1 MGLIRSNPLS
11 ANMNLHKAFGPDK
24 GYLANL
30 RVRDGDA
37 GTLRSARDMARQ
49 HLREAFKLWPQFVE
63 RAALFEDTVLRKSAE
78 QSPPAPKFRMQGSWS
93 YHTVNDCQQNP
104 PQQVDMD
111 DGIFLP
117 VGFLTRYGTT
127 RPGVVAKAYFDLVEA
142 ALAPL
147 CTKMRWKLDRSKPSC
162 VRIVINDR
170 LHLDFALYAIEDK
183 EFTRLAEARAA
194 VLAKKM
200 QDAADDDLPDD
211 IYTGIKSEIML
222 ATREKWIVSDP
233 RKLDVWWQEV
243 IANFGEQARRLT
255 RDFKG
260 MRDWKWKY
268 GDLSS
273 ICIMA
278 ALVQALREVGPLDQ
292 DRDDIALAK
301 VARRMATIFRS
312 TVKNPVVD
320 GGTDTH
326 LCNGWN
332 ADFRDEVC
340 STFARIADTL
350 DDAMDNTYDRNE
362 VLAKAARVFGDRMP
376 VDPNLVVKMSAPA
389 YHSSKPAEI
398 MPAPIPIRT
407 KSG

>member
-1 MGLIRSNPLS
+1 
-11 ANMNLHKAFGPDK
+11 MNLHKAFGPDK

-37 GTLRSARDMARQ
+37 GTLRNARDLARQ

-63 RAALFEDTVLRKSAE
+63 QIGPLFEDTVLRKSAE

-93 YHTVNDCQQNP
+93 YHTANDCQQNP

-117 VGFLTRYGTT
+117 VGFLTRQGTT
-127 RPGVVAKAYFDLVEA
+127 RPGVVAKAYFGLVEA

-147 CTKMRWKLDRSKPSC
+147 CTKMRWKLDRSKSSC
-162 VRIVINDR
+162 VRIVINER

-183 EFTRLAEARAA
+183 EFTRLTEARAM
-194 VLAKKM
+194 VLAKRA
-200 QDAADDDLPDD
+200 QDASEDDLPDD
-211 IYTGIKSEIML
+211 IYTGIKSDIML
-222 ATREKWIVSDP
+222 AHREEGWIASDP
-233 RKLDVWWQEV
+233 RGLDIWFQEAV
-243 IANFGEQARRLT
+243 DNFGQQVRRLT

-278 ALVQALREVGPLDQ
+278 ALVQAIEELGSLDA
-292 DRDDIALAK
+292 DRDDIALSNT
-301 VARRMATIFRS
+301 ARRMATIFRN
-312 TVKNPVVD
+312 TVKNPVVN
-320 GGTDTH
+320 GGQVTH
-326 LCNGWN
+326 LCNGWTRE
-332 ADFRDEVC
+332 FRQEVC
-340 STFARIADTL
+340 DTFERIADTL
-350 DDAMDNTYDRNE
+350 DDAMDNTYDRND
-362 VLAKAARVFGDRMP
+362 VLAKAARVFGNRMP
-376 VDPNLVVKMSAPA
+376 DDPNLVVKMSAPA
-389 YHSSKPAEI
+389 YHRSKPAEI